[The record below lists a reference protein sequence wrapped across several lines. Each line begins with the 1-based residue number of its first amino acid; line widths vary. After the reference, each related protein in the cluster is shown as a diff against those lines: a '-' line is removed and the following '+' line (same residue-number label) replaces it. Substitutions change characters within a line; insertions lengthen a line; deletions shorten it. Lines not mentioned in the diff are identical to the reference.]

1 MNLQLS
7 ERILNMSTS
16 ATLAMAAKAR
26 ELKSEGKDINQALTW
41 IEKAVEMSKD
51 EPKFW
56 YLRQQSLIHAKAGK
70 TETAI
75 AAAKQSLELA
85 KKAGNA
91 DYVKMNTDSLKEWG
105 AL

>member
-1 MNLQLS
+1 
-7 ERILNMSTS
+7 
-16 ATLAMAAKAR
+16 MASIEEVMKGNPNDRAYYDAAVYY
-26 ELKSEGKDINQALTW
+26 LSEGKDINQALTW
-41 IEKAVEMSKD
+41 IDKAVEMSKD

-70 TETAI
+70 KETAI